1 MKAGVEKLPWRSG
14 IFQAFCIF
22 LGLCLMA
29 PLIYCVVVSF
39 MHEPEILTPELHLW
53 PDEFYLGNYIHV
65 ITKTKI
71 FRFMLNSFIVAFG
84 SSIARV
90 LTGCLAAYAFSFME
104 FRGKKILFWL
114 VLGSMIVPAEMLMVQ
129 NYFTTAELNMINTYM
144 GMMIIYM
151 VSGANI
157 FMIRQ
162 HFLNYSKAVR
172 EASLVDGCG
181 NWRFFWKILMPM
193 STPVIATVFISS
205 FVNSWTTYLWPLIV
219 TNIEEMRTVQV
230 IITMLNMNKM
240 ESVYGQVMAASVLIL
255 IPSVVI
261 FMLFQRK
268 ITAGMTAGA
277 VKE

>member
-1 MKAGVEKLPWRSG
+1 ML
-14 IFQAFCIF
+14 FF
-22 LGLCLMA
+22 GL
-29 PLIYCVVVSF
+29 SF
-39 MHEPEILTPELHLW
+39 MRTDL
-53 PDEFYLGNYIHV
+53 
-65 ITKTKI
+65 
-71 FRFMLNSFIVAFG
+71 
-84 SSIARV
+84 
-90 LTGCLAAYAFSFME
+90 
-104 FRGKKILFWL
+104 
-114 VLGSMIVPAEMLMVQ
+114 
-129 NYFTTAELNMINTYM
+129 M

-240 ESVYGQVMAASVLIL
+240 QSVYGQVMAASVLIL

>member
-1 MKAGVEKLPWRSG
+1 
-14 IFQAFCIF
+14 
-22 LGLCLMA
+22 MA
-29 PLIYCVVVSF
+29 PILYCVVVSF
-39 MHEPEILTPELHLW
+39 MREPEILSPELHLW
-53 PDEFYLGNYIHV
+53 PDEFYLGNYIQV

-71 FRFMLNSFIVAFG
+71 FRFMLNSFIVAFC

-90 LTGCLAAYAFSFME
+90 VTGCLAAYAFSFME
-104 FRGKKILFWL
+104 FRGKNLLFWL

-129 NYFTTAELNMINTYM
+129 NYFTTAELNLINTHP
-144 GMMIIYM
+144 GLMIIYM

-219 TNIEEMRTVQV
+219 TNIDEMRTVQV
-230 IITMLNMNKM
+230 IITMLNANKM
-240 ESVYGQVMAASVLIL
+240 ESVYGVVMAASVLIL

>member
-1 MKAGVEKLPWRSG
+1 MNVRSEKLHWRSG
-14 IFQAFCIF
+14 VFQAFCIF

-29 PLIYCVVVSF
+29 PILYCVVVSF
-39 MHEPEILTPELHLW
+39 MREREILSPELHLW
-53 PDEFYLGNYIHV
+53 PDEFYLGNYIQV

-71 FRFMLNSFIVAFG
+71 FRFMLNSFIVAFC

-90 LTGCLAAYAFSFME
+90 VTGCLAAYAFSFME
-104 FRGKKILFWL
+104 FRGKNLLFWL

-129 NYFTTAELNMINTYM
+129 NYFTTAELNLINTYL

-219 TNIEEMRTVQV
+219 TNIDEMRTVQV
-230 IITMLNMNKM
+230 IITMLNANKM
-240 ESVYGQVMAASVLIL
+240 ESVYGVVMAASVLIL

>member
-1 MKAGVEKLPWRSG
+1 MKAKINWRSG
-14 IFQAFCIF
+14 IFQAFCIL
-22 LGLCLMA
+22 LGLCLMS
-29 PLIYCVVVSF
+29 PLIYCLIVSF

-53 PDEFYLGNYIHV
+53 PNELYLGNYIHV

-71 FRFMLNSFIVAFG
+71 FRFMINSFIVAFG

-104 FRGKKILFWL
+104 FRGKKLLFWL

-129 NYFTTAELNMINTYM
+129 NYFTTANLGLVNTYL

-181 NWRFFWKILMPM
+181 NWRFFWRILMPM
-193 STPVIATVFISS
+193 SMPVIATVFISS
-205 FVNSWTTYLWPLIV
+205 FVNSWTTYLWPLLV

-230 IITMLNMNKM
+230 IITMLNTNVMQ
-240 ESVYGQVMAASVLIL
+240 SAYGQIMAASILIL
-255 IPSVVI
+255 IPSTVV
-261 FMLFQRK
+261 FVLFQRK